1 MTIYDE
7 DGFAIQDYEGKQ
19 VRSNFWNQIQPKITE
34 QLEKNDGFNIGIG
47 EWHYYV
53 KEIVPPDGHSYF
65 VVYKNPN
72 FKKQIIGYTPI
83 TGEPSYTVAPHV
95 YESQKEN
102 ERKEREQRYQQA
114 TVKYNVDIGKAKL
127 EHKTDLTSIQ
137 ETLLLPKHLLDEFVS
152 IIVIKKNV
160 NIQIPEMYELIGT
173 VENITILGIK
183 RGKYESVSVR
193 DVFGVS

>member
-7 DGFAIQDYEGKQ
+7 DGFAIQEYEGKQ
-19 VRSNFWNQIQPKITE
+19 VRSNFWNQIRPSITD
-34 QLEKNDGFNIGIG
+34 QLEKNDGFSTSIGD
-47 EWHYYV
+47 WYYYV
-53 KEIVPPDGHSYF
+53 KEIVPPDGNGYF

-72 FKKQIIGYTPI
+72 FKKQAWELKPK
-83 TGEPSYTVAPHV
+83 TGEPSYTVSEKE
-95 YESQKEN
+95 YESQKQN

-127 EHKTDLTSIQ
+127 EHNTDLTSIQ

-160 NIQIPEMYELIGT
+160 NIQIPEMYQLIGT

>member
-7 DGFAIQDYEGKQ
+7 DGFAIQEYEGKQ
-19 VRSNFWNQIQPKITE
+19 VRSNFWNQIQPKITD
-34 QLEKNDGFNIGIG
+34 QLEKTDGFNIGIG

-53 KEIVPPDGHSYF
+53 KEIIPPDGHSYF

-72 FKKQIIGYTPI
+72 FKKQAWNVPDYQNDQHPL
-83 TGEPSYTVAPHV
+83 PKDYDSM
-95 YESQKEN
+95 KEK
-102 ERKEREQRYQQA
+102 ERKDRELRYQQA
-114 TVKYNVDIGKAKL
+114 TVKYNLDIGKAKL
-127 EHKTDLTSIQ
+127 EQHADLAYVKES
-137 ETLLLPKHLLDEFVS
+137 LLLPKHILDNFVS

-173 VENITILGIK
+173 IENITILGIK
-183 RGKYESVSVR
+183 RGKYETVSVR

>member
-34 QLEKNDGFNIGIG
+34 QLEKNDGFNVGIG

-72 FKKQIIGYTPI
+72 FKKIADPDEEQANFMGYTKYPNSSK
-83 TGEPSYTVAPHV
+83 GHYSL
-95 YESQKEN
+95 KEK
-102 ERKEREQRYQQA
+102 ERKEI
-114 TVKYNVDIGKAKL
+114 YNPEIGKAKL
-127 EHKTDLTSIQ
+127 EQHPDLTYVS
-137 ETLLLPKHLLDEFVS
+137 ESLLLPKHLLEEFVS

-160 NIQIPEMYELIGT
+160 NIQIPEMYQLIGT